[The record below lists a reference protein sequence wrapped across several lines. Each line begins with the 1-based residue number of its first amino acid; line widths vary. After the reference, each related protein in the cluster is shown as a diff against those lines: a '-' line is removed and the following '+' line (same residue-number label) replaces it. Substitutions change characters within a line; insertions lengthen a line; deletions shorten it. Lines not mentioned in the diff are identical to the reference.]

1 MRSLQ
6 ARLAWSSSAWAHAW
20 ALTCVLCLVAAQP
33 AAANPK
39 KETPAEIVAPLAP
52 LPANAKVLRLTFE
65 SAETTMDPAKISDI
79 YSRFLT
85 AHVFEGL
92 YTYDHLARPSTFVP
106 LVAEGMPEVSAD
118 FKVWTIRIKPGI
130 YFADDPAFNG
140 KRRELVAQDFVYS
153 FQRFADPVNKS
164 PIWGTLEATRIL
176 GLAERRKAAVDA
188 KKPFDYD
195 TPMAGLAAVDRY
207 TVRFTLGKPAPRLLE
222 TLAQTD
228 LHGAV
233 AREVVERYGDAIGD
247 HPVGTGPYKLRQWR
261 RSSKI
266 VLERNPTYRERS
278 YDAKPA
284 ADDAEGQAILAKLK
298 GKRLPIADAVDIS
311 VIEEEQPR
319 WLSFLNGTLD
329 GLVSIHAQVPQPF
342 ISQALPGGRIAPN
355 LAKRGIQAKAQLAP
369 DVTLMLF
376 NMDDPVVG
384 GYTPDKVAL
393 RRAINLAVDTESEIR
408 LIRRGQGMPA
418 QSPLVPHT
426 TGYDPTFKS
435 ELGEFNPAKAK
446 ALLDMYGYVD
456 RDGDGWRELPNG
468 SPLVLVRSNQ
478 PEQIYRQYGEQFA
491 KDLARVGLRVT
502 FDIGQWAEHLKQARA
517 GKLQMWML
525 GSTAQSPDGQTALQR
540 MHGPQSGGQNL
551 SNFKLPE
558 FDAIYDRMSE
568 LPNGPERDALFRRAS
583 MIAAAYVPYKYSTHR
598 IRTDIWHPWL
608 VGYKRPLFWLDWWHM
623 VDVDVDL
630 RKKAG
635 VP

>member
-1 MRSLQ
+1 MVAMKLGR
-6 ARLAWSSSAWAHAW
+6 AAVAAALAVVGLPAHA
-20 ALTCVLCLVAAQP
+20 ADPQKDKATEVVAAP
-33 AAANPK
+33 APM
-39 KETPAEIVAPLAP
+39 
-52 LPANAKVLRLTFE
+52 PANAKVLRLIFE
-65 SAETTMDPAKISDI
+65 SAETTMDPAKIIDI

-92 YTYDHLARPSTFVP
+92 YTYDPLARPSMFIP
-106 LVAEGMPEVSAD
+106 LVAAALPEISPD
-118 FKVWTIRIKPGI
+118 FKVWTVRIKPGV
-130 YFADDPAFNG
+130 YFADDAAFSG
-140 KRRELVAQDFVYS
+140 KPRELVAQDFVYS
-153 FQRFADPVNKS
+153 FQRFADPINKS
-164 PIWGTLEATRIL
+164 PVWGTLESTKIV
-176 GLAERRKAAVDA
+176 GLAERRKRAVDG

-195 TPMAGLAAVDRY
+195 TPMAGLVAVDRH
-207 TVRFTLGKPAPRLLE
+207 TIRFTLERPAPRFME

-233 AREVVERYGDAIGD
+233 AREVVERYGEAIGD
-247 HPVGTGPYKLRQWR
+247 HPVGTGPFKLRQWR

-266 VLERNPTYRERS
+266 VLERNPTYREVT

-298 GKRLPIADAVDIS
+298 GRRVPLVDAVDIS
-311 VIEEEQPR
+311 IVEEEQPR
-319 WLSFLNGTLD
+319 WLSFLNGSID

-342 ISQALPGGRIAPN
+342 IPQAMPNGRVAPS
-355 LAKRGIQAKAQLAP
+355 LAKRGIQGKAQVAP

-393 RRAINLAVDTESEIR
+393 RRAISLAVDTSTEIR

-426 TGYDPTFKS
+426 TGYDPSFKS
-435 ELGEFNPAKAK
+435 ELGEFNPAKAQ
-446 ALLDMYGYVD
+446 ALLDLYGYVD
-456 RDGDGWRELPNG
+456 RDGDGWRDRPDG
-468 SPLVLVRSNQ
+468 SPLVLVRANQ
-478 PEQIYRQYGEQFA
+478 PEQIYRQYAEQFA

-525 GSTAQSPDGQTALQR
+525 GSTAASPDGQTALQR
-540 MHGPQSGGQNL
+540 LHGPQSGGQNL

-558 FDAIYDRMSE
+558 FDALYDRLSE

-598 IRTDIWHPWL
+598 IRTDMWHPWL
-608 VGYKRPLFWLDWWHM
+608 IGFKRPLFWLDWWHL
-623 VDVDVDL
+623 VDVDVEM
-630 RKKAG
+630 RKKV